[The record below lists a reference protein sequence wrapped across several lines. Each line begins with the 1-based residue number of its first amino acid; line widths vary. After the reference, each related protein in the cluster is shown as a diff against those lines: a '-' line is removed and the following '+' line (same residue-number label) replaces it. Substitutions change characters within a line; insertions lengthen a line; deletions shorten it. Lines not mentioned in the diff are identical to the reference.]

1 MQARRRTTGTPFDP
15 VILEYGKTMTLR
27 DPVQPFFRYQRIERP
42 DDLPPQD
49 RRIIDIAVLD
59 MNHRWPNVGH
69 NSLVHQ
75 LRETTLP
82 LVPQLE
88 SANVGIRVLSFDV
101 RSSQMIPDFFAD
113 RFLLYVGTGGPG
125 HIDPVLNDGI
135 ASWSQGV
142 VEDSSW
148 LEPITRLFA
157 WIRDHDD
164 TALLAVC
171 HTFGLVCRWSG
182 AAEPVLRS
190 EESGGKSHGLLENR
204 LTDEA
209 VAHPWFSRFSA
220 ELPDRRHHRII
231 DSRLFNLIP
240 NDPLPEGAI
249 PISYECGADRTLGPA
264 LTMIELARDRG
275 GIMPRIFA
283 MNHHPEVVDRT
294 HAMTVL
300 DRMHSNREVTK
311 EWYEERV
318 TTLQQQL
325 STGDVEPMLRLTS
338 EFTLL
343 LPIRFH
349 LTRILRRRLAHL
361 GVTSRFHEG
370 DFVDRLP
377 EYRRGTVRP

>member
-1 MQARRRTTGTPFDP
+1 
-15 VILEYGKTMTLR
+15 MTLR
-27 DPVQPFFRYQRIERP
+27 DPIQPFFRYQRIERP
-42 DDLPPQD
+42 EDLPPQD

-69 NSLVHQ
+69 NSLVNEI
-75 LRETTLP
+75 RETSLP

-101 RSSQMIPDFFAD
+101 RSSLMIPDFTSG
-113 RFLLYVGTGGPG
+113 RFQLFVGTGGPG
-125 HIDPVLNDGI
+125 HPDPTLNDGVV
-135 ASWSQGV
+135 SWSQGV
-142 VEDSSW
+142 LEDPAW
-148 LEPITRLFA
+148 HEPTERLFD
-157 WIRDHDD
+157 WIRDHDEA
-164 TALLAVC
+164 ALMAVC
-171 HTFGLVCRWSG
+171 HTFGLVCKWSG

-190 EESGGKSHGLLENR
+190 EEAGGKSSGIRENR

-220 ELPDRRHHRII
+220 ELPDRRHLRII
-231 DSRLFNLIP
+231 DSRLFDLIP
-240 NDPLPEGAI
+240 NDPWPEGAI
-249 PISYECGADRTLGPA
+249 PISYECDADRKGGPA

-283 MNHHPEVVDRT
+283 TNHHPEVVDRA

-300 DRMHSNREVTK
+300 NSLHSKGEVTE
-311 EWYEERV
+311 EWYQERV

-325 STGDVEPMLRLTS
+325 SEGDVETMLRLTS

-349 LTRILRRRLAHL
+349 LTRILRRRLTHL
-361 GVTSRFHEG
+361 GMSSGVHES
-370 DFVDRLP
+370 DFVDRIMD
-377 EYRRGTVRP
+377 YRRGAVRP